1 LPRERERGTLREVVS
16 RFVLLLLGVP
26 LLLSSACGP
35 GLESLHASN
44 VRFEHCYRLDM
55 DPRIASSHRMVCWR
69 DWTESYAI
77 GQSRDRVEYARRRI
91 ITLESGDAEL
101 LSIETQPE
109 RRQRI
114 FSVVGETRSKNVP
127 MAAPAPTSA
136 HAPPPKTAQ
145 EAAASPPDAPAPAA
159 PLPGEDCGDACGATY
174 HACQTACGGDSDA
187 CTTCRENFRDCMRAC
202 YE

>member
-1 LPRERERGTLREVVS
+1 VS
-16 RFVLLLLGVP
+16 RLVP
-26 LLLSSACGP
+26 LLFAGSLALATACGP

-69 DWTESYAI
+69 DWTESYAT

-91 ITLESGDAEL
+91 ITLESGDSEL
-101 LSIETQPE
+101 LSIETQPA

-114 FSVVGETRSKNVP
+114 FSVVGEGAAKDAP

-136 HAPPPKTAQ
+136 HAPPPRTASEQ
-145 EAAASPPDAPAPAA
+145 VTSPPEASTKAA
-159 PLPGEDCGDACGATY
+159 PLPGADCGNACGTAY
-174 HACQTACGGDSDA
+174 GKCQADCGSDSDA
-187 CTTCRENFRDCMRAC
+187 CTACREDFRDCMRSC